1 MLNFAPT
8 EEQEEIRSLARS
20 LAVEQLRS
28 QGREA
33 EQKGDISPELMRT
46 LSQTGLST
54 PFPEEFGG
62 SGTIEAMT
70 YTLIAEEL
78 GFGDGALAMNIVG
91 SLMGPLTVSLAGNE
105 SQQQEHIPP
114 FCDSRYG
121 YEQRGSLAFAER
133 TGGYTLADVAMTAR
147 KDGDRFIL
155 NGTKRNV
162 IHGWESGTRVLLL
175 RLENTVGIEGLCAFM
190 VPAQLDGLQI
200 SADVQKLGLIAA
212 PSVSYSLDNVAISEA
227 CMLGKAGNK
236 GVIRAATLYTILRA
250 GVACGIARAAF
261 EYAMDYAKERI
272 AFGRPIASYQGIAF
286 MLSEIAMK
294 LDAARLLLWRAATN
308 WDRLG
313 VGIPLAGILHSGILH
328 PDDPKRSPWLGD
340 ESDPQRSSWL
350 GDEGDPMQS
359 PWLELVRESESA
371 QRQAVE
377 IAKSATIDAVQI
389 MGGAGFMQDH
399 PVEMWMR
406 NAAAME

>member
-20 LAVEQLRS
+20 LAVEQLRP

-33 EQKGDISPELMRT
+33 EQKGDISPELVQT
-46 LSQTGLST
+46 LTQTGLTT

-62 SGTIEAMT
+62 SGAIEAMT

-78 GFGDGALAMNIVG
+78 GFGDGALAMNIIG
-91 SLMGPLTVSLAGNE
+91 SLMGPITVLLAGNA
-105 SQQQEHIPP
+105 SQQQEHITP
-114 FCDSRYG
+114 FCDPRNG
-121 YEQRGSLAFAER
+121 YELRGSLAFAEHI
-133 TGGYTLADVAMTAR
+133 GGYTLADIGMTAH

-155 NGTKRNV
+155 NGTKRDV
-162 IHGWESGTRVLLL
+162 IHGWESGTRVVLL
-175 RLENTVGIEGLCAFM
+175 RMENTVETDGLCAFM
-190 VPAQLDGLQI
+190 IPAKLDGLQI

-212 PSVSYSLDNVAISEA
+212 PSVSYSLADVAIPEA
-227 CMLGKAGNK
+227 CMLGEPGNK
-236 GVIRAATLYTILRA
+236 GVIRAATLYNILRA
-250 GVACGIARAAF
+250 GVACGMARAAF
-261 EYAMDYAKERI
+261 EYAMNYAKERI
-272 AFGRPIASYQGIAF
+272 AFGHPIASYQGIAF
-286 MLSEIAMK
+286 MVSEMAMN
-294 LDAARLLLWRAATN
+294 LDAARLMLWRAATS
-308 WDRLG
+308 WDRMS
-313 VGIPLAGILHSGILH
+313 IQHPYDPL
-328 PDDPKRSPWLGD
+328 R
-340 ESDPQRSSWL
+340 
-350 GDEGDPMQS
+350 S

-371 QRQAVE
+371 QHQAVE

>member
-8 EEQEEIRSLARS
+8 EEQEEIRNLARS
-20 LAVEQLRS
+20 LAVAQLRP

-33 EQKGDISPELMRT
+33 EQKGDISPELKQT
-46 LSQTGLST
+46 LSQTGLTT
-54 PFPEEFGG
+54 PFPEKFGG

-78 GFGDGALAMNIVG
+78 GFGDGALAMNIIG
-91 SLMGPLTVSLAGNE
+91 SLMGPLTVLLAGNE

-114 FCDSRYG
+114 FCDPRNG
-121 YEQRGSLAFAER
+121 YEQRGSLAFAEH
-133 TGGYTLADVAMTAR
+133 

-155 NGTKRNV
+155 NGTKRDV
-162 IHGWESGTRVLLL
+162 IHGWESGTRVVLL
-175 RLENTVGIEGLCAFM
+175 RLENTVETEGVCAIM
-190 VPAQLDGLQI
+190 LASKLDGLQI

-212 PSVSYSLDNVAISEA
+212 PGVSYSLTGVAISDA
-227 CMLGKAGNK
+227 CMLGEPGNK
-236 GVIRAATLYTILRA
+236 GVIRAATLYNILRA
-250 GVACGIARAAF
+250 GVACGLARAAF

-286 MLSEIAMK
+286 MISEMAMK
-294 LDAARLLLWRAATN
+294 LDAARLLLWRAATS
-308 WDRLG
+308 WDRIG
-313 VGIPLAGILHSGILH
+313 VDVGIPLAGILHPNDPSRSLAGILH
-328 PDDPKRSPWLGD
+328 PDPNDPLR
-340 ESDPQRSSWL
+340 
-350 GDEGDPMQS
+350 S

-371 QRQAVE
+371 QHQAVE

>member
-8 EEQEEIRSLARS
+8 EEQEEIRTLARS
-20 LAVEQLRS
+20 LAVEQLRP
-28 QGREA
+28 QGRQA
-33 EQKGDISPELMRT
+33 EQKGDISPELMQT
-46 LSQTGLST
+46 LSQTGLTT

-62 SGTIEAMT
+62 SGAIEAMT

-91 SLMGPLTVSLAGNE
+91 SLMGPITLLLAGNE
-105 SQQQEHIPP
+105 SQQQEHIAP
-114 FCDSRYG
+114 FCDPRYG

-155 NGTKRNV
+155 NGTKRDV

-175 RLENTVGIEGLCAFM
+175 RLENTGGIEGLCAFM

-227 CMLGKAGNK
+227 CMLGEPGNK

-250 GVACGIARAAF
+250 GVACGMARAAF

-272 AFGRPIASYQGIAF
+272 AFGRPIATYQGIAF
-286 MLSEIAMK
+286 MVSEMAMK

-308 WDRLG
+308 WDRMS
-313 VGIPLAGILHSGILH
+313 VGIPLAGIHQY
-328 PDDPKRSPWLGD
+328 DPMRSPWL
-340 ESDPQRSSWL
+340 EN
-350 GDEGDPMQS
+350 EGDPMRTSWLENEGDPSSS
-359 PWLELVRESESA
+359 PWFELVRESESA

>member
-8 EEQEEIRSLARS
+8 EEQEEIRNLARS
-20 LAVEQLRS
+20 LAVEQLRP

-33 EQKGDISPELMRT
+33 EQKGDISPELMQT
-46 LSQTGLST
+46 LSQIGLTT

-62 SGTIEAMT
+62 SGAIEAMT

-78 GFGDGALAMNIVG
+78 GFG
-91 SLMGPLTVSLAGNE
+91 
-105 SQQQEHIPP
+105 
-114 FCDSRYG
+114 
-121 YEQRGSLAFAER
+121 ER

-147 KDGDRFIL
+147 KDGDHFIL
-155 NGTKRNV
+155 NGTKRDV
-162 IHGWESGTRVLLL
+162 IHGWESGTRVVLLCQ
-175 RLENTVGIEGLCAFM
+175 ENTVDTEGLCAFM
-190 VPAQLDGLQI
+190 VPAKVEGLQI
-200 SADVQKLGLIAA
+200 SADVQKLGLIAV
-212 PSVSYSLDNVAISEA
+212 PSVSYSLTDVVIQEA
-227 CMLGKAGNK
+227 CMLGEPGNK
-236 GVIRAATLYTILRA
+236 GVIRAATLYNILRA
-250 GVACGIARAAF
+250 GVACGMARAAF

-286 MLSEIAMK
+286 MVSEMAMK
-294 LDAARLLLWRAATN
+294 LDAARLLLWRAATS
-308 WDRLG
+308 WDRMG
-313 VGIPLAGILHSGILH
+313 VDVGIPLAGIQHLH
-328 PDDPKRSPWLGD
+328 PYDPLR
-340 ESDPQRSSWL
+340 
-350 GDEGDPMQS
+350 S

>member
-20 LAVEQLRS
+20 LAVEQLRP

-33 EQKGDISPELMRT
+33 EQKGDISPELVQT
-46 LSQTGLST
+46 LSQTGLTT

-62 SGTIEAMT
+62 SGAIEAMT

-78 GFGDGALAMNIVG
+78 GFGDGALAMNIIG
-91 SLMGPLTVSLAGNE
+91 SLMGPITVMLAGNE

-114 FCDSRYG
+114 FCDPRSG
-121 YEQRGSLAFAER
+121 YQQRGSLAYAER
-133 TGGYTLADVAMTAR
+133 TGGFTLAEVGLTAH
-147 KDGDRFIL
+147 KEGDGFIL
-155 NGTKRNV
+155 NGTKRDV
-162 IHGWESGTRVLLL
+162 IHGWELGTRVVLL
-175 RLENTVGIEGLCAFM
+175 RLENTVETEGLCAFM
-190 VPAQLDGLQI
+190 IPSRLDGLQI

-212 PSVSYSLDNVAISEA
+212 PSVSYSLADVAIPEA
-227 CMLGKAGNK
+227 CMLGEPGNK
-236 GVIRAATLYTILRA
+236 GVIRAATLYNILRA
-250 GVACGIARAAF
+250 GVACGMARAAF
-261 EYAMDYAKERI
+261 EYAMDFAKERI

-286 MLSEIAMK
+286 MVSEMAMN
-294 LDAARLLLWRAATN
+294 LDAARLMLWRAATS
-308 WDRLG
+308 WDRVGAGYPQG
-313 VGIPLAGILHSGILH
+313 VSLH
-328 PDDPKRSPWLGD
+328 PFDPKA
-340 ESDPQRSSWL
+340 
-350 GDEGDPMQS
+350 S
-359 PWLELVRESESA
+359 PWLELGRETESA
-371 QRQAVE
+371 QHQAVE